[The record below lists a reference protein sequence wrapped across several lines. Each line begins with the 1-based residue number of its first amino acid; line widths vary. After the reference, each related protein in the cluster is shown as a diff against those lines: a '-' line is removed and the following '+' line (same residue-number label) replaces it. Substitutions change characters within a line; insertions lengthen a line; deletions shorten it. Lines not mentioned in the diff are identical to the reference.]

1 MKKLQVALDLFDTKA
16 ALDVL
21 AKVGEFVDII
31 ELGTPLMVSEGCRAI
46 GEVKSRYPDKI
57 VFADIKIM
65 DGGAI
70 MSELVFKAGADMTS
84 VLAAAEDATIKGV
97 IGCAKKYERKT
108 LVDMC
113 AVNDL
118 AGRARHLATFGPDY
132 ISVHVGT
139 DVQGAG
145 GDPIAQL
152 RMLEGIPCAKAA
164 AGGIKLANFE
174 AACQSPT
181 DVIIVGGGLY
191 NQPDPRDTAIKMREL
206 LTKYA

>member
-1 MKKLQVALDLFDTKA
+1 MKKLQVALDLFDVES
-16 ALDVL
+16 ALEVL
-21 AKVGEFVDII
+21 EKVGEFVDII
-31 ELGTPLMVSEGCRAI
+31 ELGTPLMVSEGTRAI
-46 GEVKSRYPDKI
+46 REVKAKYPDKI

-65 DGGAI
+65 DGGAVMAGI
-70 MSELVFKAGADMTS
+70 VFKAGADMTS
-84 VLAAAEDATIKGV
+84 VLAAGEDATVKGV
-97 IGCAKKYERKT
+97 IECAREYGRKV

-113 AVNDL
+113 AVKDL
-118 AGRARHLATFGPDY
+118 AGRAKHLAAFGPDY

-152 RMLEGIPCAKAA
+152 RQLEGISCAKAA

-191 NQPDPRDTAIKMREL
+191 NQPDPRDTAKRMREIL
-206 LTKYA
+206 RKYA